1 MDKFFNY
8 KGYKVYYHSNGE
20 AKKGKV
26 FIVHGIGEHIERYN
40 RIEEFL
46 VNDGFLVEGVDL
58 LGHGQTSGK
67 RGDIPS
73 FELQFEIFD
82 EAINFYP
89 NEKSYLLCHSLG
101 GLIGIRYLEER
112 KGLFKKAIVSSG
124 IFYFDQSSL
133 PKFLKIISD
142 ILFKISPSFTLD
154 NRIDVNELS
163 RNNEEIKKYVEDPLV
178 HRKISIRLFKEILKN
193 CEIVL
198 SKTEDVPILIL
209 YGEFDKIVPP
219 VSSKLLYE
227 SWKGEKIIKSYSM
240 KHELFNDPEGDKVIK
255 DILEFLNK

>member
-8 KGYKVYYHSNGE
+8 KEYKVYYHSIGE

-26 FIVHGIGEHIERYN
+26 FIVHGIGEHIGRYK
-40 RIEEFL
+40 RLEGFL

-58 LGHGQTSGK
+58 IGHGQTSGK

-82 EAINFYP
+82 EAIKFNP
-89 NEKSYLLCHSLG
+89 NEKIYLLCHSLG

-133 PKFLKIISD
+133 QKFLKIISE

-163 RNNEEIKKYVEDPLV
+163 RNSEEIKKYVVDPLV

-198 SKTEDVPILIL
+198 NKTDEAPILIL
-209 YGEFDKIVPP
+209 YSEFDKIIPP
-219 VSSKLLYE
+219 ISSKLLYD
-227 SWKGEKIIKSYSM
+227 SWKGEKIIKNYPM
-240 KHELFNDPEGDKVIK
+240 KHELFNDPEGDNVIK